1 MSQSNQSQGLAKEHG
16 AFDMN
21 WESIYYWR
29 SWLDHEH
36 NEEYTDRDKGQSLYP
51 NGCSKYTSDHKNLD
65 IYKNDWQNNPCIIV
79 DKSGKES
86 TVYIH

>member
-1 MSQSNQSQGLAKEHG
+1 
-16 AFDMN
+16 MN

-65 IYKNDWQNNPCIIV
+65 IYKMT
-79 DKSGKES
+79 DKITRVLLLTNQVRNLRFTYTSPLVILS
-86 TVYIH
+86 